1 MQDEDNILDELLNE
15 IRDLLN
21 EYPKALERRATIIEA
36 SGKDPEL
43 VHKLIMAAQT
53 MRDSGNLYLSWA
65 KHYAALAV
73 GNSNA
78 STDED
83 ETEDFTV

>member
-1 MQDEDNILDELLNE
+1 MQDEDNTLDALLDE

-21 EYPKALERRATIIEA
+21 EYPKALERRAIIIEA

-73 GNSNA
+73 GNSAA